1 MAMARG
7 SSVPCPKP
15 TATTWPGGAWG
26 LATQG
31 GSGGMAQEERANNSN
46 PLMNGFSVL
55 LMETSFGQ
63 ESNASFSK
71 KRVTEPEKKW

>member
-1 MAMARG
+1 
-7 SSVPCPKP
+7 V
-15 TATTWPGGAWG
+15 
-26 LATQG
+26 
-31 GSGGMAQEERANNSN
+31 AQEERANNSN